1 MDKWLYI
8 VLSLIAASV
17 LAAVATLEV
26 APPLIF
32 VAALLIAA
40 GAWTFADRMFP
51 NESGAEE
58 NGEGYSGEDESEG
71 DPVGPETTGTYFAPG
86 FARTLIENIPGPVM
100 AVSEK
105 GRVTYYNA
113 AAGQEFPQLKNA
125 NHFANVIR
133 APAFVAAVTET
144 LKDGVARS
152 TRFTTFDSTGKLFLA
167 NINRTDPDEESDF
180 GTQAVIQLED
190 YTLVERTERQ
200 RSDFIANASHE
211 LRTPLASIIGY
222 IETLQ
227 NHARDDPEAQERFLA
242 IMARQAE
249 RMQRLVDDLM
259 SLGRIEMNQ
268 HVKPREALDPISIMS
283 DCASAM
289 LPLAEQDGA
298 VIEVDL
304 DPSIGIEVMGD
315 RDQLSQVFTNL
326 LDNALKYGGEASRV
340 KVSSVMGASGGKIGI
355 TVADS
360 GPGIPRDKI
369 PRLTERFYRV
379 NVNQSRNR
387 GGTGL
392 GLAIVK
398 HILTRHGGRLEI
410 ASEEGRGSRFTVW
423 LPLANRKESAA

>member
-1 MDKWLYI
+1 MDKSLYTG
-8 VLSLIAASV
+8 LSL
-17 LAAVATLEV
+17 LAGATL
-26 APPLIF
+26 AI
-32 VAALLIAA
+32 VAALEVSPLHVFLATIVLA
-40 GAWTFADRMFP
+40 GSGWLLATRVFP
-51 NESGAEE
+51 QKF
-58 NGEGYSGEDESEG
+58 G
-71 DPVGPETTGTYFAPG
+71 DGDGTAPEATPDTEPATGVPEPVPTDFAPG
-86 FARTLIENIPGPVM
+86 FARTLIGNIPGPVM

-113 AAGQEFPQLKNA
+113 AAQQEFPQLKSV
-125 NHFANVIR
+125 NHFAHVIR

-144 LKDGVARS
+144 LKDGVAR
-152 TRFTTFDSTGKLFLA
+152 TTKFTSFDSTGKLFLA
-167 NINRTDPDEESDF
+167 KINRTDPDENNDF
-180 GTQAVIQLED
+180 DVQAVIQLENH
-190 YTLVERTERQ
+190 TLIERSERQ

-227 NHARDDPEAQERFLA
+227 NHAKDDPEAQERFLK

-268 HVKPREALDPISIMS
+268 HVKPGEALDPIVIVS

-298 VIEVDL
+298 IIEIDL
-304 DPSIGIEVMGD
+304 DPSHGMEVMGD

-326 LDNALKYGGEASRV
+326 LDNALKYGGEKS
-340 KVSSVMGASGGKIGI
+340 KVSVTSAISSNGGKLGI

-410 ASEEGRGSRFTVW
+410 TSEEGRGSRFTVW
-423 LPLANRKESAA
+423 LPLVSREESAA